1 MVIEKIGEE
10 LRDKDD
16 FKSEKDLGNLKSM
29 VLISSPRKVKPKH
42 RHTIIKERNIAGD
55 ILIWGSTTFGKWG
68 SQKWGDTATYSFILG
83 HSGAGILGTSKLGS
97 NVSSWETTRVVNP
110 NRKYIDNLLGTTF
123 KDTSSTATWTGGGQ
137 ITFTG
142 GETASSLTIY
152 MNNETVSSATL
163 TAVDSGSID
172 YYLSADGGTNWEKV
186 TSGISHTFTNQGTD
200 LRWRATSTG
209 SASISS
215 IEIEY

>member
-42 RHTIIKERNIAGD
+42 RHTIVKKKSIE
-55 ILIWGSTTFGKWG
+55 
-68 SQKWGDTATYSFILG
+68 GDTFILG
-83 HSGAGILGTSKLGS
+83 HPTAGILGTSKLGDS
-97 NVSSWETTRVVNP
+97 GNPWVTTRVVNP
-110 NRKYIDNLLGTTF
+110 DRKYIDNLLGTTF
-123 KDTSSTATWTGGGQ
+123 KDTSSTATWTGGQ

-152 MNNETVSSATL
+152 MNNETISSATL

-172 YYLSADGGTNWEKV
+172 YYLSADGGANWEKV
-186 TSGISHTFTNQGTD
+186 TSGVTHTFTNQGTD

>member
-1 MVIEKIGEE
+1 MVIERIGKE

-42 RHTIIKERNIAGD
+42 RHTIVKKRD
-55 ILIWGSTTFGKWG
+55 TSQDSIWGREVWG
-68 SQKWGDTATYSFILG
+68 QFNWDDSYNQSFQ
-83 HSGAGILGTSKLGS
+83 T
-97 NVSSWETTRVVNP
+97 VRVVNP

-152 MNNETVSSATL
+152 MNNETISSATL

-172 YYLSADGGTNWEKV
+172 YYLSADGGANWEKV
-186 TSGISHTFTNQGTD
+186 TSGVTHTFTNQGTD